1 MLIQLY
7 LLTTNFFSKVTVP
20 IYTSCGLWLL
30 TVNSYSLETNL
41 WEFFWPGANAPK
53 FQRGIYDC
61 FCQLPR
67 DTINSRLFEK
77 EWRFWAFILRRHRQ
91 IRLQTGIDT
100 RESLWFQM
108 LRGDFSSL
116 PSGDKL
122 RQASFPY
129 TLLCGGFISCPTF
142 YWESHP
148 LGLCLVCVGMEKVVV
163 GGAVHSGQV

>member
-30 TVNSYSLETNL
+30 TVSSYSLETNL
-41 WEFFWPGANAPK
+41 WEFFWPGVNAAK

-77 EWRFWAFILRRHRQ
+77 KLRSWVFILRRHRQ
-91 IRLQTGIDT
+91 IRLQTGII
-100 RESLWFQM
+100 
-108 LRGDFSSL
+108 RGNPCGSKC
-116 PSGDKL
+116 SGETSFTFHPMTNWD
-122 RQASFPY
+122 RQAFPI
-129 TLLCGGFISCPTF
+129 LFC
-142 YWESHP
+142 
-148 LGLCLVCVGMEKVVV
+148 VV
-163 GGAVHSGQV
+163 GLFPVQPYIGSHILWGSA